1 MLDVAPSA
9 TRSICSNK
17 GQKLTLTL
25 ILGLATFTF
34 VASITPGPNNMMLMA
49 SGANFGLRRTVPHMA
64 GVSLGFGVMVLVVGF
79 ALAGIIAA
87 LPWLYE
93 VLRWAGAAYLL
104 YLAYKIATS
113 HGIGTKTAPQSPM
126 TFWQAAAFQWV
137 NPKALAMCVG
147 AVTTYAAR
155 DHLYLN
161 VALVALAVTVIG
173 APCITSWA
181 AFGVGM
187 KRVLNRPA
195 TMRAFNIGMALLLV
209 LSLYPMLTERLGR

>member
-1 MLDVAPSA
+1 M
-9 TRSICSNK
+9 
-17 GQKLTLTL
+17 TLTL
-25 ILGLATFTF
+25 ILGLATFAF

-49 SGANFGLRRTVPHMA
+49 SGANFGLRRTLPHMA
-64 GVSLGFGVMVLVVGF
+64 GVSLGFGLMMLVVGF
-79 ALAGIIAA
+79 ALAKIIAA

-93 VLRWAGAAYLL
+93 VLRWAGAAYML

-113 HGIGTKTAPQSPM
+113 HGNGTKAAPQAPM

-147 AVTTYAAR
+147 AVTTYAAP

-161 VALVALAVTVIG
+161 VALVAVVITVIG

-187 KRVLNRPA
+187 KRVLNRPG

-209 LSLYPMLTERLGR
+209 LSLYPMLTERLGS

>member
-1 MLDVAPSA
+1 V
-9 TRSICSNK
+9 
-17 GQKLTLTL
+17 
-25 ILGLATFTF
+25 TFTF

-64 GVSLGFGVMVLVVGF
+64 GVSLGFGAMVLVVGF
-79 ALAGIIAA
+79 ALAGVIAA

-113 HGIGTKTAPQSPM
+113 HGIGAKTAPQSPM

-137 NPKALAMCVG
+137 NPKALAMCIG
-147 AVTTYAAR
+147 AVTTYAAP

-173 APCITSWA
+173 APCITTWA

-187 KRVLNRPA
+187 KRVLNRPG

>member
-1 MLDVAPSA
+1 M
-9 TRSICSNK
+9 
-17 GQKLTLTL
+17 TLTL

-34 VASITPGPNNMMLMA
+34 VASITPGPNNLMLMA

-147 AVTTYAAR
+147 AITTYAAR
-155 DHLYLN
+155 DHLYIN

-187 KRVLNRPA
+187 ERVLNRPA